1 MERDRRKKRPS
12 AAVRARRR
20 KRRRRAVLVQRLLV
34 ALFGVIIL
42 VGGSAVVWNMLPGIR
57 VASKLSA
64 ADEYVETKDYDEAIA
79 SCKEALKIDSMSVEA
94 YKSMAGAYLSKEDQ
108 EAAEQVLYQGWETT
122 QDESLLQEYFVY
134 LLNDAVSDIN
144 EGNCS
149 FDTWGKC
156 ILAVETQPDNPD
168 GYKLLDACFGRLFMG
183 GGAELF
189 CDGPDGAGCVF
200 DRYLEM
206 MDRMIQV
213 YEETQKEE
221 MKAEILKF
229 AQPDVDSL
237 SMEVCHLPQYRE
249 MLSRVSGIGSGEELQ
264 QILACAEKA
273 AWAQDVFAGAFGI
286 FESGEFEPIKDFMQS
301 EDYLSIRDQFM
312 AGTMEYWKGKTY
324 IPVSRERM
332 WFLRE
337 EGSWKFCFAD
347 FEENPETSGVIQIW
361 SGKQEDAGVQ
371 RVCISY
377 EPASGNGEFYPHTTY
392 EFVYLYSN
400 VKIGGEYVPQM
411 NYRFDTKVTTSEGIT
426 TNAIGDWGGEH
437 EWEIDY

>member
-1 MERDRRKKRPS
+1 
-12 AAVRARRR
+12 
-20 KRRRRAVLVQRLLV
+20 
-34 ALFGVIIL
+34 
-42 VGGSAVVWNMLPGIR
+42 
-57 VASKLSA
+57 
-64 ADEYVETKDYDEAIA
+64 
-79 SCKEALKIDSMSVEA
+79 
-94 YKSMAGAYLSKEDQ
+94 
-108 EAAEQVLYQGWETT
+108 
-122 QDESLLQEYFVY
+122 
-134 LLNDAVSDIN
+134 
-144 EGNCS
+144 
-149 FDTWGKC
+149 
-156 ILAVETQPDNPD
+156 
-168 GYKLLDACFGRLFMG
+168 
-183 GGAELF
+183 
-189 CDGPDGAGCVF
+189 
-200 DRYLEM
+200 
-206 MDRMIQV
+206 
-213 YEETQKEE
+213 

-377 EPASGNGEFYPHTTY
+377 EPASGNGEFYPHTT
-392 EFVYLYSN
+392 
-400 VKIGGEYVPQM
+400 
-411 NYRFDTKVTTSEGIT
+411 
-426 TNAIGDWGGEH
+426 
-437 EWEIDY
+437 